1 MNVPVAAY
9 VFAGCLFVGSLTG
22 AAEKIGGDASYRNFI
37 QDPSSYHLVDEL
49 GRPVS
54 QETK

>member
-22 AAEKIGGDASYRNFI
+22 AAEKIGGDASYRNFV

>member
-1 MNVPVAAY
+1 MDIPIAACI
-9 VFAGCLFVGSLTG
+9 VSGCLLLGSLTG
-22 AAEKIGGDASYRNFI
+22 AAEKIGDDIHYNSFVENP
-37 QDPSSYHLVDEL
+37 DNYHLVDDL

>member
-1 MNVPVAAY
+1 MDVPVAACIIT
-9 VFAGCLFVGSLTG
+9 GCLFLGSLTG
-22 AAEKIGGDASYRNFI
+22 AAEKIGDNISYESFLENP
-37 QDPSSYHLVDEL
+37 DNYHLVDDL